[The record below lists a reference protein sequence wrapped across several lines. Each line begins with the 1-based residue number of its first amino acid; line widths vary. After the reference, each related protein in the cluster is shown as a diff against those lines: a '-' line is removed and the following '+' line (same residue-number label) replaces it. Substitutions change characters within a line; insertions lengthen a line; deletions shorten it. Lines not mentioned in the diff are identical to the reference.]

1 MQKHSRL
8 TRSLFIL
15 FMTFGTFSESG
26 SLSNLLAYDVVPVT
40 QGGELA
46 GTIKFKGNPPSNQS
60 HQVVNNSEFCGS
72 TVEEETY
79 LITRDN
85 KGLGNVVISIEDI
98 SRGKKPLSADII
110 IENRHCRFVPHVQTG
125 MVGNSYEIRNSD
137 PVLHNTHLHMEGV
150 SILNIAMPAGGKNI
164 KKAISQKGVISTRCD
179 AHKFMQGWIYVTE
192 NPYVAVTNKE
202 GNYRISDIPPG
213 KYKIKVWHE
222 GLPAKEKEITI
233 FPDKKT

>member
-1 MQKHSRL
+1 MIKLEEKMLILSRL
-8 TRSLFIL
+8 TGKFLPAGLFWIL
-15 FMTFGTFSESG
+15 FFGSG
-26 SLSNLLAYDVVPVT
+26 VQSNLFAYEVMPVT
-40 QGGELA
+40 NGGELSGA
-46 GTIKFKGNPPSNQS
+46 IKFKGNPPTNQP
-60 HQVVNNSEFCGS
+60 HQVVNNPEFCGS

-79 LITRDN
+79 LINREN

-179 AHKFMQGWIYVTE
+179 AHKFMQGW
-192 NPYVAVTNKE
+192 
-202 GNYRISDIPPG
+202 
-213 KYKIKVWHE
+213 
-222 GLPAKEKEITI
+222 
-233 FPDKKT
+233 